1 MTTTLMYWLVILD
14 NFSCLFGTL
23 IALAIGW
30 IIMNTVRC
38 INASIENEPPPLH
51 AWSHIFRG
59 LGFIGVVAA
68 IATFVPSTK
77 QMAAIIVVPK
87 IVNNEAVQAAGNEL
101 YTLALDWMK
110 ELRPKKEKE
119 KKEKKCTHL

>member
-1 MTTTLMYWLVILD
+1 MTTAQMYWLVILD
-14 NFSCLFGTL
+14 NFGCLFGTL

-30 IIMNTVRC
+30 VAMNAIRC
-38 INASIENEPPPLH
+38 INAAVEDKPPPPH

-59 LGFIGVVAA
+59 LGFIGVVVA

-87 IVNNEAVQAAGNEL
+87 IVNNEAVQSVGNEL

-110 ELRPKKEKE
+110 ELRPKKEK
-119 KKEKKCTHL
+119 KCTHL